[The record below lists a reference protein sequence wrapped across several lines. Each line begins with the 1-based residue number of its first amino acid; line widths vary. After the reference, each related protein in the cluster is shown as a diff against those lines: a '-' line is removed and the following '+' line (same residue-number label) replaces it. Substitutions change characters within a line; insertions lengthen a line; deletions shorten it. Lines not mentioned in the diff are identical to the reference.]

1 MQLLETIKCK
11 DGKLYNLKYHQARF
25 DVSRMKFFPNAPKQ
39 KLKELIKIPANCQEG
54 LFRCRVVYAEQ
65 VEKIEFL
72 PHQYRSINT
81 IRLIE
86 DNSIEYGNKYAYR
99 KQLQYLYEQRG
110 DCDDILIV
118 QNNCITDSFTANPIF
133 FDGKKWWT
141 SDTPLLP
148 GTQRARLL
156 AENKISGCH
165 ITINDLPRFKK
176 IGLINALQDMDDMPV
191 LPLERIKNYKN
202 ETLP

>member
-11 DGKLYNLKYHQARF
+11 DGKLYNLEYHQARF
-25 DVSRMKFFPNAPKQ
+25 DLARMKCFPDAQ
-39 KLKELIKIPANCQEG
+39 KLKLEELIEIPETCLKG

-65 VEKIEFL
+65 LEKIEFL
-72 PHQYRSINT
+72 PHQYRSINS

-86 DNSIEYGNKYAYR
+86 NNSIEYRSKYTDR
-99 KQLQYLYEQRG
+99 KQLQHLYNQRG
-110 DCDDILIV
+110 NCDDILII

-141 SDTPLLP
+141 PDTPLLP

-156 AENKISGCH
+156 VENKISVCH
-165 ITINDLPRFKK
+165 ITIDDLSRYIK

-191 LPLERIKNYKN
+191 VPVERIRTNDK
-202 ETLP
+202 